1 MGLFSRQQK
10 ELEFENIISVVI
22 LEQTQLYKNKSK
34 WGVSFGSTLADGHVI
49 AMDGSIPAGSEIKF
63 SVTYRN
69 GKKEI
74 IKAMSGT
81 EVCDRLLQ
89 LAVDPSSPQVQD
101 TTYNPPVK
109 EPSLVSVGKNEL
121 PSGRYI
127 IGKDIPEGTYDF
139 TWVWGKGSI
148 SKYKNDHDTTLGT
161 STYFQWM
168 GNTQDYEF
176 RQCLNVKC
184 VNEEMLDLGG
194 NMIVRISKSKPIELD
209 L

>member
-1 MGLFSRQQK
+1 MGLFSRKQK
-10 ELEFENIISVVI
+10 ELDFENIVPVVI

-34 WGVSFGSTLADGHVI
+34 WGVRFGSTLEDGHVI

-81 EVCDRLLQ
+81 DVCDRLLQ
-89 LAVDPSSPQVQD
+89 LAVEPLSPQIQD
-101 TTYNPPVK
+101 SADKPAK
-109 EPSLVSVGKNEL
+109 EYSPVSVGKNEL
-121 PSGRYI
+121 PSSQYI

-139 TWVWGKGSI
+139 TWVWGNGSI
-148 SKYKNDHDTTLGT
+148 SKYKNDHDTTLGA

-184 VNEEMLDLGG
+184 VNRELLDLGG
-194 NMIVRISKSKPIELD
+194 NVIVRISKSKPIELD

>member
-1 MGLFSRQQK
+1 M
-10 ELEFENIISVVI
+10 
-22 LEQTQLYKNKSK
+22 
-34 WGVSFGSTLADGHVI
+34 
-49 AMDGSIPAGSEIKF
+49 
-63 SVTYRN
+63 TYRN

-74 IKAMSGT
+74 VKAMSGT

-89 LAVDPSSPQVQD
+89 LAVNPPSPQVQD
-101 TTYNPPVK
+101 TTNKTAK
-109 EPSLVSVGKNEL
+109 ESSLVSVGKNEL
-121 PSGRYI
+121 PSSQYL

-139 TWVWGKGSI
+139 TWVWGNGSI
-148 SKYKNDHDTTLGT
+148 SKYKNDHDMTLGA
-161 STYFQWM
+161 STYLQWM

-184 VNEEMLDLGG
+184 VNGELLDLGG